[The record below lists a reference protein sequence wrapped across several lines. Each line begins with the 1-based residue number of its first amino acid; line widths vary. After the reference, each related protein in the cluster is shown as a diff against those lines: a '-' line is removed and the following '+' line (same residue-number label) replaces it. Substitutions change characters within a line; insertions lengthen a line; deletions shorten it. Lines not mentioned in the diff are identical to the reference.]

1 MRFLK
6 IINWPITLS
15 SMLLISVGILVIYS
29 SSKELAFQQFIF
41 TVVGIV
47 VFFSISQFE
56 LSFIRNL
63 IKPIYIFIMALLIL
77 VLILD
82 IETRGSV
89 RWIPLGIFNIQPSEF
104 AKPALILFLAKFW
117 SKNTPTFINIFKS
130 LLWSIPFI
138 LLIFKQPDLGSSLT
152 IIAIW
157 IGMLLAAQVTF
168 RKMIIIALII
178 ICAFPASWLF
188 LHDYQKQRIFSF
200 LAPQSDPLGTGYNLI
215 QSEIAVGSGEVLGRG
230 LGRGTQSRLQF
241 LPEFRTD
248 FIFASIAEE
257 LGFVGSL
264 LILSIYLFLLTYCLK
279 VAHQTHDLFSFLI
292 VVGVVSM
299 LLFQTFVNI
308 GMNVGLLPITGI
320 TLPLLSYGGSSL
332 IATYFSLGLVA
343 SVARFN
349 IKKRIDHNQFT

>member
-1 MRFLK
+1 MRLYN
-6 IINWPITLS
+6 IINWPIALS
-15 SMLLISVGILVIYS
+15 SLLLISIGILVIYS
-29 SSKELAFQQFIF
+29 SSKELAFQQLIF
-41 TVVGIV
+41 TIVGIV
-47 VFFSISQFE
+47 VFFFISQFE
-56 LSFIRNL
+56 LSSIRNL
-63 IKPIYIFIMALLIL
+63 ISPIYIFITALLIL

-104 AKPALILFLAKFW
+104 AKPALILLLAQFW
-117 SKNTPTFINIFKS
+117 SKNIPSWINIFKS
-130 LLWSIPFI
+130 LLWSTPFI

-157 IGMLLAAQVTF
+157 MGMLLSARVSF
-168 RKMIIIALII
+168 RKMIVLTLII
-178 ICAFPASWLF
+178 ICVVPTSWLF

-200 LAPQSDPLGTGYNLI
+200 LAPESDPLGTGYNLI
-215 QSEIAVGSGEVLGRG
+215 QSKIAVGSGELLGRG

-241 LPEFRTD
+241 LPEYRTD

-279 VAHQTHDLFSFLI
+279 VAHQTNDLFSFLI

-299 LLFQTFVNI
+299 LLFQIFVNI

-320 TLPLLSYGGSSL
+320 TLPLISYGGSSL

-343 SVARFN
+343 SAARF
-349 IKKRIDHNQFT
+349 KKRIDIQTF